1 MQINKH
7 GSFYIR
13 NGWPTKIIDALTFD
27 KQIFSPN
34 KELEAVDTIGVG
46 RVMIKA
52 MRYWASVSGIATE
65 KKGQQGVYHEL
76 TSLGLLIKRFD
87 LYCMDKGTLWLL
99 HRNITRNMERATAW
113 YWAFNEFDSVSFTK
127 SEFSSA
133 FYSYLQNNGES
144 YKKNT
149 VEKEFD
155 CFKNTYVSEQEFS
168 IIKILDE
175 NTVPFFAPL
184 ALLKSKGSG
193 VFEKR
198 KTAAKDIPV
207 YIFLACIIKDNEEHL
222 KSNRQIN
229 IEHLL
234 SDPNQ
239 VCRYMMLNYSSLIE
253 LLQRLENERYLRL
266 TNNFGSRYIELND
279 TNVVDL
285 LSYHYRTNG
294 G

>member
-13 NGWPTKIIDALTFD
+13 NGWPTKIIDALSID

-65 KKGQQGVYHEL
+65 KKGQQGVFHEL
-76 TSLGLLIKRFD
+76 TPLGLFIKSYD

-99 HRNITRNMERATAW
+99 HRNISRNIEMATAW
-113 YWAFNEFDSVSFTK
+113 YWAFNEFDSLTFSK

-133 FYSYLQNNGES
+133 FYSYLQSNGES
-144 YKKNT
+144 YNKNT

-155 CFKNTYVSEQEFS
+155 CFKNTYISEQEFS
-168 IIKILDE
+168 LAKILDE
-175 NTVPFFAPL
+175 NTIPFFAPL
-184 ALLKSKGSG
+184 ALLESKGGG

-198 KTAAKDIPV
+198 KSTAKDIPV
-207 YIFLACIIKDNEEHL
+207 YILLACIIMDNEEHL
-222 KSNRQIN
+222 ASNRQIN
-229 IEHLL
+229 IDQLL
-234 SDPNQ
+234 SDANQ
-239 VCRYMMLNYSSLIE
+239 VCKYMMLNYSSLIE

-266 TNNFGSRYIELND
+266 INNFGSRYIELND
-279 TNVVDL
+279 IKVEDL
-285 LSYHYRTNG
+285 LGYHYRVNG